1 MAGMRVGKCG
11 AVHMIFLMV
20 RPGNTTVTTFNI
32 DAAIEIIRAV
42 GNDLRSR
49 YVSFKPVIDNTSM
62 MAAFRE
68 LDGAASAR
76 LRQALAVSYPDVA
89 WVDGE
94 LEGADV
100 WRGLGQG
107 RFWVC
112 DAIDGAVQFLRH
124 IPHWCVSLTLIED
137 GAAMATIVYD
147 AMHDEMFH
155 GVRGQGA
162 WCNGNRLRVNDRQ
175 THHGA
180 LVATSQPPFSNDDDF
195 VVSGATSSLRVA
207 LREAGA
213 VRNLGPT
220 SLQIAYVASGRLDAF
235 WEYGE
240 DTFNC
245 LGGALLVT
253 EAGGLAT
260 DLSGRPYGIGS
271 TSIVA
276 APALVNASLRGAFT
290 AAP

>member
-1 MAGMRVGKCG
+1 
-11 AVHMIFLMV
+11 MV
-20 RPGNTTVTTFNI
+20 PFEI
-32 DAAIEIIRAV
+32 QAAIEIIRMV
-42 GNDLRSR
+42 GNELRSR
-49 YVSFKPVIDNTSM
+49 YVSFKPVIDNVSM
-62 MAAFRE
+62 MTVFRE
-68 LDGAASAR
+68 LDGGAGAR
-76 LRQALAVSYPDVA
+76 LRQALAAKYPDVA
-89 WVDGE
+89 WLNGE
-94 LEGADV
+94 LEGPGV
-100 WRGLGQG
+100 WRTVGSG

-124 IPHWCVSLTLIED
+124 IPHWCISLTLIED
-137 GAAMATIVYD
+137 GAAKATIVYD
-147 AMHDEMFH
+147 AMQEEMFH
-155 GVRGQGA
+155 AVAGDGA
-162 WCNGNRLRVNDRQ
+162 WCNGDRLCVNERQ

-180 LVATSQPPFSNDDDF
+180 LLATSQPPFSNDDEF
-195 VVSGATSSLRVA
+195 VVRRATSSLYVA

-260 DLSGRPYGIGS
+260 DMSGRPYGVAS
-271 TSIVA
+271 NSILA
-276 APALVNASLRGAFT
+276 APEPVNASLRAAFE
-290 AAP
+290 PQP

>member
-1 MAGMRVGKCG
+1 
-11 AVHMIFLMV
+11 MIFLMY
-20 RPGNTTVTTFNI
+20 RLGNTTVTTFNI
-32 DAAIEIIRAV
+32 EAALEIVRAV
-42 GNDLRSR
+42 GDDLRSR

-68 LDGAASAR
+68 LDGAASTR
-76 LRQALAVSYPDVA
+76 LRQALAVSHPDVA

-100 WRGLGQG
+100 WRSLGQG

-124 IPHWCVSLTLIED
+124 VPHWCISLTLIQD
-137 GAAMATIVYD
+137 GAAMATVVYD
-147 AMHDEMFH
+147 AMHEEMFH
-155 GVRGQGA
+155 AVVGEGA
-162 WCNGNRLRVNDRQ
+162 WCNGDRLRVNDRQ

-180 LVATSQPPFSNDDDF
+180 LIATSQPPFSNDDEF

-253 EAGGLAT
+253 EAGGVAI
-260 DLSGRPYGIGS
+260 DLSGRSYGIRS

-276 APALVNASLRGAFT
+276 APGPINASLRAAFT
-290 AAP
+290 TAH

>member
-1 MAGMRVGKCG
+1 
-11 AVHMIFLMV
+11 MV
-20 RPGNTTVTTFNI
+20 PFEI
-32 DAAIEIIRAV
+32 QAAIEIVRMV
-42 GNDLRSR
+42 GNELRSR
-49 YVSFKPVIDNTSM
+49 YVSFKPVIDNVSM
-62 MAAFRE
+62 MTAFRE
-68 LDGAASAR
+68 LDGGAGAR
-76 LRQALAVSYPDVA
+76 LRQALAAKYPDVA
-89 WVDGE
+89 WLNGE
-94 LEGADV
+94 LEGHGV
-100 WRGLGQG
+100 WRTVGSG

-124 IPHWCVSLTLIED
+124 IPHWCISLTLIED
-137 GAAMATIVYD
+137 GAAKATIVYD
-147 AMHDEMFH
+147 AMQEEMFH
-155 GVRGQGA
+155 ALAGDGA
-162 WCNGNRLRVNDRQ
+162 WCNGDRLRVNDRQ

-180 LVATSQPPFSNDDDF
+180 LLATSQPPFSNDDEF
-195 VVSGATSSLRVA
+195 VVRRATSSLHVA

-260 DLSGRPYGIGS
+260 DMSGRPYGVAS
-271 TSIVA
+271 NSIIA
-276 APALVNASLRGAFT
+276 APGPVNASLRAAFET
-290 AAP
+290 QP

>member
-1 MAGMRVGKCG
+1 MRVGKCG
-11 AVHMIFLMV
+11 GVHMIFLMY

-32 DAAIEIIRAV
+32 EAALEIVRAV
-42 GNDLRSR
+42 GDDLRSR
-49 YVSFKPVIDNTSM
+49 YLSFKPVIDNTSM

-89 WVDGE
+89 WAEGE
-94 LEGADV
+94 LEGADM
-100 WRGLGQG
+100 WRDLGQG

-124 IPHWCVSLTLIED
+124 IPHWCISLTLIQD
-137 GAAMATIVYD
+137 GAAMATVVYD
-147 AMHDEMFH
+147 AMHEEMFH
-155 GVRGQGA
+155 ALVGQGA
-162 WCNGNRLRVNDRQ
+162 WCNGSRLRVNDRQ

-180 LVATSQPPFSNDDDF
+180 LVATSQPPFSNDDEF

-253 EAGGLAT
+253 EARGLAT
-260 DLSGRPYGIGS
+260 DLSGRPYGVAS
-271 TSIVA
+271 NSIMA
-276 APALVNASLRGAFT
+276 APAQVNASLRAAFT
-290 AAP
+290 AAR

>member
-1 MAGMRVGKCG
+1 MTPFD
-11 AVHMIFLMV
+11 IE
-20 RPGNTTVTTFNI
+20 
-32 DAAIEIIRAV
+32 AAIEIVRTV
-42 GNDLRSR
+42 GDELRLR
-49 YVSFKPVIDNTSM
+49 HVSFTPVIDNTSM

-68 LDGAASAR
+68 LDGAASDG

-89 WVDGE
+89 WLDGE
-94 LEGADV
+94 LEGAGV
-100 WRGLGQG
+100 WRTVGSG

-112 DAIDGAVQFLRH
+112 DAIDGAVQFLRR
-124 IPHWCVSLTLIED
+124 IPHWCISLTLVED
-137 GAAMATIVYD
+137 GAAKAAVVYD
-147 AMHDEMFH
+147 AMHGEMFH
-155 GVRGQGA
+155 TVAGKGA
-162 WCNGNRLRVNDRQ
+162 WCNGDRLRVNDRQ

-180 LVATSQPPFSNDDDF
+180 LLATNQPPFSNDDAF
-195 VVSGATSSLRVA
+195 VVGGATSSMHVA

-220 SLQIAYVASGRLDAF
+220 SLQMAYVACGRLDAF

-260 DLSGRPYGIGS
+260 DIHGRPYGVAS
-271 TSIVA
+271 NSIMA
-276 APALVNASLRGAFT
+276 APQPVNASLRAAFGAR
-290 AAP
+290 